1 MLADRTNPL
10 SRYFHSLVVAP
21 RVAEASDGELM
32 QQFTSAREE
41 AMTALIRRHGPTVLS
56 LCRRVLRNEQDAEDA
71 FQATFLLLAQKA
83 SGLREQASVSSWLYG
98 VAYRTALKARTA
110 AARRS
115 AREARAPVRT
125 VGDPLAEMTVLEA
138 QGVVDEEL
146 ARLPDKYRAPLVL
159 CCLEG
164 LARDEAAQRL
174 GVPLASLKSRLER
187 ARELL
192 RSRLARR
199 GLALP
204 AGFLAVELLGTPSQ
218 AAVSAALA
226 EATARA
232 AARALA
238 GAPLATIVSPRVTAL
253 TEGVARAMSF
263 PKVKVVTALFLTL
276 CTAGLDIAAALWTA
290 LPRFPEQGGEEPA
303 PTLSARAPAP
313 APARPKVTLKPES
326 LERWGRAEAVF
337 TARLLNV
344 AAGPVAP
351 SEPPVYKHQLEFQV
365 NKSLRGSLKKG
376 ERVVGWHS
384 ARQKAEPVFPT
395 GKDCLVAVSKTRGQW
410 RVEAVQVE
418 TAAELAQAELA
429 ARVPV
434 GWTVSG
440 GELVSP
446 WAGLGKKAWPAGQ
459 AGQARFVC
467 GQTGRPALQAGAGV
481 EFTVEPVPP
490 KVKLKYGNPDGDGE
504 YQITVKNVTDKPVT
518 VPALL
523 SDGKRPLWNESLV
536 IVCQKKVYTAPGA
549 QGVAGKVRATTL
561 KPGESVSGV
570 VNVLGLKGPEWPRGG
585 YRIEFTFGLG
595 EKSVTKSFYY
605 LSRHHDPIREK
616 LARPG

>member
-1 MLADRTNPL
+1 
-10 SRYFHSLVVAP
+10 
-21 RVAEASDGELM
+21 
-32 QQFTSAREE
+32 
-41 AMTALIRRHGPTVLS
+41 
-56 LCRRVLRNEQDAEDA
+56 
-71 FQATFLLLAQKA
+71 
-83 SGLREQASVSSWLYG
+83 

-125 VGDPLAEMTVLEA
+125 VRDPLAEMTVLEA

-174 GVPLASLKSRLER
+174 GVPLAALKSRLER

-204 AGFLAVELLGTPSQ
+204 AAFLAVELLGTPSQ

-226 EATARA
+226 EATASA
-232 AARALA
+232 AARTLA
-238 GAPLATIVSPRVTAL
+238 GAPLATIVSPQVTAL
-253 TEGVARAMSF
+253 TQGATRAMLF
-263 PKVKVVTALFLTL
+263 TKGKVITALFLTL
-276 CTAGLDIAAALWTA
+276 CTAGLGTAAALWTA
-290 LPRFPEQGGEEPA
+290 FPRSPEQGGENPA
-303 PTLSARAPAP
+303 PALAAPAPAPAP
-313 APARPKVTLKPES
+313 APARPQVILKPES

-337 TARLLNV
+337 TARLLDV
-344 AAGPVAP
+344 VAGPVAR
-351 SEPPVYKHQLEFQV
+351 SEPPVYSHQLEFQV
-365 NKSLRGSLKKG
+365 TKSIRGSLKKG

-384 ARQKAEPVFPT
+384 ARQQAEPVFPT
-395 GKDCLVAVSKTRGQW
+395 GKVCLVAISKTRDQW
-410 RVEAVQVE
+410 RVEAVEEV
-418 TAAELAQAELA
+418 TAAELAQAEIA

-434 GWTVSG
+434 GWTVSEG
-440 GELVSP
+440 KLVSP
-446 WAGLGKKAWPAGQ
+446 WADLGKKAWPAGQ
-459 AGQARFVC
+459 RGQAPFIC
-467 GQTGRPALQAGAGV
+467 GKTGRPALQAGAGL
-481 EFTVEPVPP
+481 ELTVEPVPP
-490 KVKLKYGNPDGDGE
+490 KVKIEFGNPDGDGE

-523 SDGKRPLWNESLV
+523 SDGRQPLWAESLV
-536 IVCQKKVYTAPGA
+536 IVCQKKVYMIPGA
-549 QGVAGKVRATTL
+549 QGIAGKARATTL

-570 VNVLGLKGPEWPRGG
+570 VNVLGLQGPEWPRGG

-595 EKSVTKSFYY
+595 EKSATKSFYY
-605 LSRHHDPIREK
+605 LSRHHDPLREK
-616 LARPG
+616 IATPK